1 MLWYGKV
8 LLVAAVVC
16 LQSAQGHEVQFIGY
30 MFINLTAVHN
40 YWCGLGTARDVFV
53 TITPDVCRV
62 SRVTVATS
70 Q

>member
-1 MLWYGKV
+1 MVRQGV
-8 LLVAAVVC
+8 VSCCCCIVC